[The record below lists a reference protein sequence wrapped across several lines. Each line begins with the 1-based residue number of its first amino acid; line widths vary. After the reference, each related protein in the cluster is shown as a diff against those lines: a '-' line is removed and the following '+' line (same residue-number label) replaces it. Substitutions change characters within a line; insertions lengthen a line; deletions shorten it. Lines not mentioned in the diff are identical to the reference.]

1 MLYLKNA
8 SETSAITIRYGVGS
22 RKLIQVNP
30 GCQIQKPFDL
40 TSGEVQKYLGIF
52 KDLSVIDIPE
62 NEVINN
68 DNEENG
74 ENNDSENSINNSN
87 DSDSNDESEQQN
99 EEVQGNSNEQDS
111 NNNEEAGGSNGSSEE
126 TKSNDEQSNDEEQS
140 SSDEQN
146 GSTDS
151 GHVCEGNCD
160 CEQCKSESTSKEF
173 YTENQLKKM
182 NIQELKKLLVDLYGM
197 NLTESDTKK
206 DYIAVILKQQEE
218 LQK

>member
-62 NEVINN
+62 NEVIN
-68 DNEENG
+68 DVENG
-74 ENNDSENSINNSN
+74 ENDDSENSINNSN
-87 DSDSNDESEQQN
+87 DSDSNDESKQQN
-99 EEVQGNSNEQDS
+99 EEVQGNSNEQES
-111 NNNEEAGGSNGSSEE
+111 NNNEEVGGSIGSSEE
-126 TKSNDEQSNDEEQS
+126 TKSNDEQSN
-140 SSDEQN
+140 DEQN

-151 GHVCEGNCD
+151 GHVCEGNCNG
-160 CEQCKSESTSKEF
+160 EQCKSESTSKEF

-182 NIQELKKLLVDLYGM
+182 DINLVRDVALKLNIMIKDEDK
-197 NLTESDTKK
+197 KK
-206 DYIAVILKQQEE
+206 DLIAVILKQQEE

>member
-62 NEVINN
+62 NEVIN
-68 DNEENG
+68 DVENG
-74 ENNDSENSINNSN
+74 ENDDSENSINNSN
-87 DSDSNDESEQQN
+87 DSDSNDESKQQN

-126 TKSNDEQSNDEEQS
+126 TKSNNEESNDE
-140 SSDEQN
+140 EQN

-160 CEQCKSESTSKEF
+160 GEQCQSESTSKEL

-182 NIQELKKLLVDLYGM
+182 DINLVRDVALKLNIMVKDEDK
-197 NLTESDTKK
+197 KK
-206 DYIAVILKQQEE
+206 DLIAVILKRQEE

>member
-62 NEVINN
+62 NEIIN
-68 DNEENG
+68 DVENG

-87 DSDSNDESEQQN
+87 DSDSNDESKQQN
-99 EEVQGNSNEQDS
+99 EEVQGNSNEQES
-111 NNNEEAGGSNGSSEE
+111 NNDEEVRGSNGSSEE
-126 TKSNDEQSNDEEQS
+126 TKSNDEQSNNE
-140 SSDEQN
+140 EQN

-151 GHVCEGNCD
+151 GYVCEGNCNG
-160 CEQCKSESTSKEF
+160 EQCKCGGKEF

-197 NLTESDTKK
+197 DLTESDTKK

>member
-62 NEVINN
+62 NEVIN
-68 DNEENG
+68 DVENG

-87 DSDSNDESEQQN
+87 DSNSNDESKQQN
-99 EEVQGNSNEQDS
+99 EEVQGNSNEQES
-111 NNNEEAGGSNGSSEE
+111 NNNEEAGGSDGSSEE
-126 TKSNDEQSNDEEQS
+126 TESNDEQSNN
-140 SSDEQN
+140 DEQN

-151 GHVCEGNCD
+151 GHVCEGNCNG
-160 CEQCKSESTSKEF
+160 EQCKSESTSKEF